1 MGSGILNHVNLHLV
15 QSLDQALEFKT
26 WLGQRRRVLGVDTE
40 TGGFTPENNRL
51 RLVQFGDLN
60 DGWAIPFERWGGLV
74 AEALAVYDEPMV
86 LHNSK
91 FDIRFLQHHLPEL
104 KAWKWHLTNDT
115 LTMSHLKD
123 PLRPAGLKPLSARLV
138 DPTAAAA
145 QRLLDEAMA
154 KNKWTW
160 DTVPI
165 DFQHYWLY
173 AAMDPVL
180 TCYIYEQLADEV
192 EASYKLAYDLEL
204 GATRVAAGMET
215 VGARIDP
222 DYCRRKIDDLVTWG
236 QQAREYL
243 KAAYAIEN
251 PGSSAQVLRALDA
264 HEVEYLRKPT
274 ATGKQAL
281 DKEVFESI
289 DHPIGQYTTA
299 IKHAD
304 KMRSSYLEN
313 FLEMHDCNYR
323 LHPTIWTNGAR
334 TGRMSMR
341 DPALQTLPRGDA
353 LIRGA
358 FIPSDGNVLITI
370 DADQIELRLMAHF
383 SQDPGLI
390 EAFLAG
396 GNFFVNIS
404 SDMFGR
410 TISKSDPEYGMV
422 KTKVYAGQYGAG
434 IEKMAKAARILPAQ
448 MQEIEN
454 AYNARFP
461 GVKRFQQEIQRIAQL
476 RTMTE
481 GYPYIMTPY
490 GRKLMSDDGKDYT
503 LTNYLLQGHGAEILK
518 RGMINIDAAGIGK
531 YLILPVHDELVLDV
545 PREEA
550 PEVLHTLETILND
563 HDTYAVPI
571 TWGGDIL
578 EGSWGSK
585 YAA

>member
-1 MGSGILNHVNLHLV
+1 MGILDHVQLHYV
-15 QSLDQALEFKT
+15 DTLDKALAFKT
-26 WLGQRRRVLGVDTE
+26 WLGERRRVLGVDTE

-60 DGWAIPFERWGGLV
+60 QGWAIPFERWGGLV
-74 AEALAVYDEPMV
+74 AEALAEYDEPMV

-91 FDIRFLQHHLPEL
+91 FDIRFLTYHLPEL

-115 LTMSHLKD
+115 LSMSHLMD

-138 DPTAAAA
+138 DPKAAAA

-160 DTVPI
+160 DTVPL
-165 DFQHYWLY
+165 DFQYYWVY

-180 TCYIYEQLADEV
+180 TCYIYEKLADHV
-192 EASYKLAYDLEL
+192 EQSYKMAYDLEL
-204 GATRVAAGMET
+204 GATRVAAGMEAL
-215 VGARIDP
+215 GARIDP
-222 DYCRRKIDDLVTWG
+222 DYCRRKIADLISWG
-236 QQAREYL
+236 EQARVYL
-243 KAAYAIEN
+243 KSAYGIAN

-264 HEVEYLRKPT
+264 HNVDYLKKRT
-274 ATGKQAL
+274 ASGQNQAL

-289 DHPIGQYTTA
+289 DHEIGLYVTK

-313 FLEMHDCNYR
+313 FLEMHDQNFR

-334 TGRMSMR
+334 TGRMSITN
-341 DPALQTLPRGDA
+341 PALQTLFKGDS

-358 FIPSDGNVLITI
+358 FIPSEGNVLITI
-370 DADQIELRLMAHF
+370 DADQIELRMMAHF

-390 EAFLAG
+390 EAFLSG
-396 GNFFVNIS
+396 GNFFINIS
-404 SDMFGR
+404 SEIFGR
-410 TISKSDPEYGMV
+410 TVAKSDPEYGMV

-434 IEKMAKAARILPAQ
+434 VEKMAKSARISVEK
-448 MQEIEN
+448 MQQIEN
-454 AYNARFP
+454 SYNARFP
-461 GVKRFQQEIQRIAQL
+461 GVKRFQHEIQNIAQRRL
-476 RTMTE
+476 MSE
-481 GYPYIMTPY
+481 GSAYILTPY

-503 LTNYLLQGHGAEILK
+503 LTNYLLQGHAAEVLK
-518 RGMINIDAAGIGK
+518 RGMINIDAAGIGQ

-550 PEVLHTLETILND
+550 QEVLQTLEEVLND
-563 HDTYAVPI
+563 TVNYAVPL

-578 EGSWGSK
+578 DGSWGSK
-585 YAA
+585 YDH